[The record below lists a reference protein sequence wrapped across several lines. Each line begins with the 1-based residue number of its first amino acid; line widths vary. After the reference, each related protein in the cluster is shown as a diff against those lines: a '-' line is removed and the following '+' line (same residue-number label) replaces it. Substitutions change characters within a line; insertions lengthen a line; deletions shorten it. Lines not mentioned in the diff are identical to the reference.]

1 MYRAAFK
8 PPFLRLVTPFS
19 YARLAVKFWPFYTS
33 ATLMMGSWLAANHY
47 QPWVTAHSEFLAALA
62 LTAVS
67 FGALVANRKLR
78 VDAPTSARLLFTLA
92 LIPLL
97 QTATSQ
103 VFFVGDAWIAALY
116 LGATGVAV
124 VASTRA
130 TVVVGPGFVAGF
142 AMTLLA
148 GAVLSTLVA
157 FAQQFETDTGLLSL
171 YIAQVRPGGRPFA
184 NLAQPNQL
192 ASLIGIGLGGLFLL
206 FERRKLSAGVAVF
219 VAVLLTVSLAMT
231 QSRTAVLFFIVV
243 GGALVLAR
251 RRLSLRTPAWVI
263 GALAALWGAAFV
275 AWPSLIRW
283 LLLPQAE
290 SFSKRIQPGG
300 RSLIWN
306 QLREAAWQRPWT
318 GYGWNQVSVAQV
330 AVAADFP
337 PTEFVEHSHNL
348 VLDLLLWNGIPI
360 GLAVIGVGVIWL
372 WRRTR
377 RARDAESLF
386 GLFVIAVLLCHAMV
400 EFPLDYLYFLVPFGA
415 AIGVVEAFSGAS
427 TSSVSTRVGWIA
439 TSVVSGVTVFAAID
453 YWHVEESF
461 RDMRFAVARIGRPM
475 SGDEPTP
482 LITQFTQLAAFRR
495 FSLSMPRT
503 AMSAEELESMRQIV
517 HRYPYAPSLY
527 RYALAQG
534 LNRDLAGA
542 KLTLRQLKQ
551 MHGEAPYAN
560 GQQELK
566 QLAADQYPQLR
577 ALVSVDE

>member
-1 MYRAAFK
+1 MKRAAFE
-8 PPFLRLVTPFS
+8 PPFLRSAPLFS
-19 YARLAVKFWPFYTS
+19 ASLALTLWPFYTG
-33 ATLMMGSWLAANHY
+33 AMLMLGSWLAANHY
-47 QPWVTAHSEFLAALA
+47 QPWVTAHSELLAALA
-62 LTAVS
+62 LLAAS
-67 FGALVANRKLR
+67 FGGLIAGGTPRIAI
-78 VDAPTSARLLFTLA
+78 PTTAKFLLTLA
-92 LIPLL
+92 LIPLV
-97 QTATSQ
+97 QAASGHI
-103 VFFVGDAWIAALY
+103 FFAGDAWLAALY
-116 LGATGVAV
+116 LVSTGVAV

-130 TVVVGPGFVAGF
+130 TSVVGPGFVVGF
-142 AMTLLA
+142 AVTLLA
-148 GAVLSTLVA
+148 GAVCSSFVA
-157 FAQQFETDTGLLSL
+157 FAQQFETDAGLLSL

-192 ASLIGIGLGGLFLL
+192 ASLIGIGLVGLFLL
-206 FERRKLSAGVAVF
+206 FERRKLSTGVAVF
-219 VAVLLTVSLAMT
+219 IAVLLTVSLAMT

-251 RRLSLRTPAWVI
+251 KRVSLRTPGWGI
-263 GALAALWGAAFV
+263 GAPATLWGIAFV
-275 AWPSLIRW
+275 AWPSVIRW
-283 LLLPQAE
+283 LLLPPAE
-290 SFSKRIQPGG
+290 SFSKRVQPGG

-306 QLREAAWQRPWT
+306 QLWEAAWQRPWS

-360 GLAVIGVGVIWL
+360 GLAVIGVGAVWL

-377 RARDAESLF
+377 EARDAESLF
-386 GLFVIAVLLCHAMV
+386 GLFVITVLLCHAMV

-427 TSSVSTRVGWIA
+427 TFSVSTRVGWIA
-439 TSVVSGVTVFAAID
+439 ISVVSGVTMFAALD
-453 YWHVEESF
+453 YWNVEESF
-461 RDMRFAVARIGRPM
+461 RDMRFAVARIGKPM
-475 SGDEPTP
+475 SGDEPAP
-482 LITQFTQLAAFRR
+482 LFTQFTQLAAFRR
-495 FSLSMPRT
+495 FSLSMPRMG
-503 AMSAEELESMRQIV
+503 MSTDELESMRQIV

-534 LNRDLAGA
+534 LNRDIAGA

-551 MHGEAPYAN
+551 MHGEAPFAK

-577 ALVSVDE
+577 ALISVDE